1 MSCTF
6 HWSVTRLNDNQSQ
19 VAVCNGSYLGLEV
32 AGADA
37 AAAVTASG
45 AVAVAVGRAVLG
57 GAGGP
62 HVPSKPV
69 PCNAIVTHDFTTE
82 VLKRKKIFLDIYVI
96 EIKFNNNSNNSNNN
110 NTNKD
115 NISDSLLLKNLLSH
129 TVEQVGLGGR
139 L

>member
-6 HWSVTRLNDNQSQ
+6 HWSVIRLNDNQSQ

-45 AVAVAVGRAVLG
+45 AVAVAVGRTVLG
-57 GAGGP
+57 GAGALMSP
-62 HVPSKPV
+62 PNQSLQ
-69 PCNAIVTHDFTTE
+69 CIVTHDFTTE

-110 NTNKD
+110 NNNKD
-115 NISDSLLLKNLLSH
+115 NISDSLLLKNLLSG